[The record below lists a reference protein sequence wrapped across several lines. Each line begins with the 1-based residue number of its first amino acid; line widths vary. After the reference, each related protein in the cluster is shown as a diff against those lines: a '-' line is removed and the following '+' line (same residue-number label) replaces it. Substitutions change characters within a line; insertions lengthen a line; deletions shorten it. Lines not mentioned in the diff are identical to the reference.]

1 MMVKMKKIFG
11 VVKGIVFLAVAIIFC
26 FIRLY
31 ALSTTETPDYGSMR
45 TAMTMENGRVIFLVF
60 SPQAL
65 NWVLFA
71 LFFILGTMELID
83 ALKKEKKILP
93 NGMKGR

>member
-1 MMVKMKKIFG
+1 MVKMKKIVG

-31 ALSTTETPDYGSMR
+31 ALSTTETPALGSLR
-45 TAMTMENGRVIFLVF
+45 TAMTMENGRVVFLVF
-60 SPQAL
+60 TPQPL
-65 NWVLFA
+65 NWILFA
-71 LFFILGTMELID
+71 LFLLLSVSEFLSLPQK
-83 ALKKEKKILP
+83 AKKVLP